1 MYLYNIIS
9 QNLLCFETA
18 LLLIYTAL
26 FLKIGVLTFCQQQP
40 AFSTMTTLAA
50 PVAVDRVLSV
60 DNINPNVKAMEYAVR
75 GPLVIRAGEIEKE
88 LANVS

>member
-1 MYLYNIIS
+1 MFS
-9 QNLLCFETA
+9 
-18 LLLIYTAL
+18 
-26 FLKIGVLTFCQQQP
+26 KIGVLTFGQQQP
-40 AFSTMTTLAA
+40 AFSTMATLSA
-50 PVAVDRVLSV
+50 PVVVDRVLSV